1 VQETKRFW
9 EPESLAEMYDLL
21 IIGGGINGAGI
32 ARDAAGRGLKVMLCE
47 KDDLASHTSSSSTKL
62 IHGGLRYL
70 EYYDFALVRKALL
83 ERETLL
89 RAAPHIIWPMR
100 FVLPHH
106 KALRPAWLVRLG
118 LFLYDHMGGR
128 KILPP
133 TKVLRRTSSEK
144 FAPLEERFTLAFEY
158 SDCWVDDAR
167 LTILSAVDA
176 GERGA
181 DIAVG
186 TECVALQRG
195 QESWSATLRETSG
208 QERQVSARPI
218 VNAAGPWVDD
228 IVDQAFEVKKNQ
240 RVRLVKGSH
249 IIVEKVFE
257 GEHAY
262 FFQNADER
270 IIFAIPYENGNY
282 TLIGTTDVPFA
293 GDNNDVVISDEEVTY
308 LCKAASEYLLEDIHP
323 KDVVSTYSGVRPL
336 YDDQSAD
343 ASAVTRDYVL
353 SLEETGGAAI
363 LSVYGGKITTYRKLA
378 EHALKILKP
387 FLPEHKGPWTE
398 AAHLP
403 GGDIPGADFDS
414 YYESAKARY
423 AWLPESVLHRMLRTY
438 GTRIE
443 RVLGEAK
450 TLDDLGRDYGAGL
463 YQADIDYL
471 VAHEY
476 ARTPEDIL
484 YRRTKRGLHMEPAQI
499 EAVRIE
505 ENAS

>member
-1 VQETKRFW
+1 
-9 EPESLAEMYDLL
+9 LAEIYDLL

-32 ARDAAGRGLKVMLCE
+32 ARDAAGRDLKVMLCE
-47 KDDLASHTSSSSTKL
+47 KDDLAAHTSSSSTKL

-70 EYYDFALVRKALL
+70 EYYDFGLVRKALL

-133 TKVLRRTSSEK
+133 TKVLRRASSEK

-186 TECVALQRG
+186 TECVALERG
-195 QESWSATLRETSG
+195 QESWTATLREDG
-208 QERQVSARPI
+208 GEERQVSARVI

-249 IIVEKVFE
+249 IIVNKVFE
-257 GEHAY
+257 GEHSY

-270 IIFAIPYENGNY
+270 IIFAIPYEDGNY
-282 TLIGTTDVPFA
+282 TLIGTTDVPFV

-308 LCKAASEYLLEDIHP
+308 LCEAASEYLLDDIHP
-323 KDVVSTYSGVRPL
+323 EDVVSTYSGVRPL

-353 SLEETGGAAI
+353 SLEEKDHHVSEAGRACSEDFET
-363 LSVYGGKITTYRKLA
+363 
-378 EHALKILKP
+378 
-387 FLPEHKGPWTE
+387 LP
-398 AAHLP
+398 A
-403 GGDIPGADFDS
+403 
-414 YYESAKARY
+414 
-423 AWLPESVLHRMLRTY
+423 
-438 GTRIE
+438 
-443 RVLGEAK
+443 
-450 TLDDLGRDYGAGL
+450 
-463 YQADIDYL
+463 
-471 VAHEY
+471 
-476 ARTPEDIL
+476 
-484 YRRTKRGLHMEPAQI
+484 
-499 EAVRIE
+499 
-505 ENAS
+505 